1 MVRMVTHQSG
11 IKEESDEV
19 SAHLKWHWKRMI
31 VTVISDWDFIIM
43 VLIIMITKDGND

>member
-11 IKEESDEV
+11 KKEESDEV

-31 VTVISDWDFIIM
+31 VISDWDFIIM
-43 VLIIMITKDGND
+43 EIKCIQRNPCVI

>member
-19 SAHLKWHWKRMI
+19 SAHLKWHWEWMM
-31 VTVISDWDFIIM
+31 VISDWDFIIM

>member
-19 SAHLKWHWKRMI
+19 SAHLKWHWKRMM
-31 VTVISDWDFIIM
+31 VISDWDFIIM
-43 VLIIMITKDGND
+43 VLIIMITKDGDD

>member
-19 SAHLKWHWKRMI
+19 SAHLKWHWEWMM
-31 VTVISDWDFIIM
+31 VISDWDFMIM
-43 VLIIMITKDGND
+43 VLIIMITKDGDD